1 MARKKIIAGNWKMFK
16 TRDEALAFIYA
27 VNNDM
32 PSIDKVDT
40 VICAPFVVLRC
51 LVKRQ
56 GENLRIGAQNMHYSL
71 DEKHTGEIST
81 DQLKSLDILY
91 SLIGHYERVREF
103 NENKNIINEKLI
115 AALDANIIPI
125 LCFGED
131 IDEDYKEVIPNLLN
145 SYLKNIMN
153 IDFII
158 FAYEPIYAI
167 GTGTLPRID
176 KIKEVISF
184 ASKYLQDKYNKK
196 PTIVYGGSVDS
207 SNIKEILNI
216 DNVDGV
222 LIGNRSSNVKEVER
236 MINNIE

>member
-1 MARKKIIAGNWKMFK
+1 
-16 TRDEALAFIYA
+16 
-27 VNNDM
+27 M
-32 PSIDKVDT
+32 PCWPLSPITPPQSVLSRSSTSIFLFF
-40 VICAPFVVLRC
+40 P
-51 LVKRQ
+51 
-56 GENLRIGAQNMHYSL
+56 Y
-71 DEKHTGEIST
+71 
-81 DQLKSLDILY
+81 
-91 SLIGHYERVREF
+91 
-103 NENKNIINEKLI
+103 
-115 AALDANIIPI
+115 
-125 LCFGED
+125 
-131 IDEDYKEVIPNLLN
+131 
-145 SYLKNIMN
+145 

-184 ASKYLQDKYNKK
+184 TSKYLQDKYNKK

>member
-1 MARKKIIAGNWKMFK
+1 MKKLIILNHKMSLLYDDLYNYIDR
-16 TRDEALAFIYA
+16 TNNIETDNDIIICPSNIYLEAFI
-27 VNNDM
+27 NNSVW
-32 PSIDKVDT
+32 P
-40 VICAPFVVLRC
+40 
-51 LVKRQ
+51 
-56 GENLRIGAQNMHYSL
+56 IGAQNMHYSL

-222 LIGNRSSNVKEVER
+222 LIGSMSSNVKEVER

>member
-1 MARKKIIAGNWKMFK
+1 MKKLIILNHKMSLLYDDLYNYIDR
-16 TRDEALAFIYA
+16 TNNIETDNDIIICPSNIYLEAFI
-27 VNNDM
+27 NNSVW
-32 PSIDKVDT
+32 P
-40 VICAPFVVLRC
+40 
-51 LVKRQ
+51 
-56 GENLRIGAQNMHYSL
+56 IGAQNMHYSL

-153 IDFII
+153 I
-158 FAYEPIYAI
+158 AYRVRDMQIA
-167 GTGTLPRID
+167 GTL
-176 KIKEVISF
+176 SMALF
-184 ASKYLQDKYNKK
+184 
-196 PTIVYGGSVDS
+196 
-207 SNIKEILNI
+207 
-216 DNVDGV
+216 GV
-222 LIGNRSSNVKEVER
+222 VLVFGIMNCVLGYRLLRFWMMIFGFLIGAG
-236 MINNIE
+236 IGLF